1 MRQGTAVGFQHAVI
15 VAVLAAAGGVARAEP
30 PPPLD
35 VAVGFDGGWRVGS
48 WTPLVISSTTA
59 GLRDGEPVSVWV
71 EDPDGQFVRSP
82 PAVAA
87 ATADGRVEARFSVRF
102 GRPTGRLRIGHG
114 PTVLAPEPPPTH
126 GDLRL
131 AGSIPSTER
140 VIVTYGRVPAGSRAA
155 RLLDR
160 EQGTTTRVIEAAAA
174 GAIAFAA
181 RDYDAADAV
190 IVCGSAVADLPPSAV
205 AALDAWVSNGG
216 RLVFLAGG
224 SAATIA
230 TGSTA
235 ATRWL
240 PGEFTSLLPLRR
252 LGAVEAYARAG
263 GLAERVPA
271 EGLLVPQFSGRTA
284 GVVDVAAFEGAGGL
298 PLMVRRAYGMGTITW
313 MGLDLDLG
321 PLLGWSGCDTLLMA
335 ALGGRIQSG
344 LERPLTES
352 GDAADLAGQ
361 LRSALDT
368 FPMVGGGSAVRPV
381 PFELIAGLGLLYVLC
396 LYPFDWWFVSR
407 QGRPWLAWLTLP
419 VLAIGFSA
427 AAWGLKDRWGI
438 GREPL
443 AHTAEVVDFDAA
455 DGRVRGSSWAAVIAA
470 GNGRLDVAV
479 SADEA
484 SGALSGS
491 GVGDGAAVSWCES
504 AGRGFGGLDAA
515 VPHPSLAAA
524 DYGYEE
530 TLARLDGV
538 PIAAASSRV
547 FEAEWSAAV
556 REPVVTA
563 TLARTE
569 QGTLAGGVA
578 HHLPFPLVGC
588 RLLHAGWLYDL
599 GTLRPGERYDT
610 ASGRGPRSLASA
622 ITRRAAA
629 KDRDTATRWD
639 RATTDI
645 DRILEVAS
653 FHAAAGGPSYTG
665 LDAGRLARLDM
676 TPLLTVDRAVLVGVA
691 DGDRHGTAWT
701 IGLRGVAANVEPRP
715 AAATLCRIVIP
726 LATEPAP

>member
-1 MRQGTAVGFQHAVI
+1 
-15 VAVLAAAGGVARAEP
+15 
-30 PPPLD
+30 
-35 VAVGFDGGWRVGS
+35 
-48 WTPLVISSTTA
+48 
-59 GLRDGEPVSVWV
+59 
-71 EDPDGQFVRSP
+71 
-82 PAVAA
+82 
-87 ATADGRVEARFSVRF
+87 
-102 GRPTGRLRIGHG
+102 
-114 PTVLAPEPPPTH
+114 
-126 GDLRL
+126 
-131 AGSIPSTER
+131 
-140 VIVTYGRVPAGSRAA
+140 
-155 RLLDR
+155 
-160 EQGTTTRVIEAAAA
+160 
-174 GAIAFAA
+174 
-181 RDYDAADAV
+181 
-190 IVCGSAVADLPPSAV
+190 
-205 AALDAWVSNGG
+205 
-216 RLVFLAGG
+216 
-224 SAATIA
+224 
-230 TGSTA
+230 
-235 ATRWL
+235 
-240 PGEFTSLLPLRR
+240 
-252 LGAVEAYARAG
+252 
-263 GLAERVPA
+263 VPA
-271 EGLLVPQFSGRTA
+271 EGLLVPQFSDRTA
-284 GVVDVAAFEGAGGL
+284 GVVDVTAFEGAGGL

-321 PLLGWSGCDTLLMA
+321 PLLGWSGCDTLVMA

-368 FPMVGGGSAVRPV
+368 FPTVGGGSAVRPV

-419 VLAIGFSA
+419 VLAAGFSA

-524 DYGYEE
+524 DYAYGE

-665 LDAGRLARLDM
+665 LDAGRLSRLDM

-691 DGDRHGTAWT
+691 DGDHHGTTWT
-701 IGLRGVAANVEPRP
+701 IGLRGVAAKVEPRP